1 MVVPA
6 NSWNHFSRGIAQAP
20 PGQRSKTN
28 QNAWFW
34 FVFVFVCFLFRS
46 FLSKDGEWGREGESE
61 VLREVAVARMSH
73 CFTSSAAGRCHVC
86 RLHVGS

>member
-34 FVFVFVCFLFRS
+34 FVFVFVFFCFGLFYPKMVR
-46 FLSKDGEWGREGESE
+46 G
-61 VLREVAVARMSH
+61 
-73 CFTSSAAGRCHVC
+73 AGKGSQRCYV
-86 RLHVGS
+86 R

>member
-34 FVFVFVCFLFRS
+34 FVFVFVFFVSVFLTWMVS
-46 FLSKDGEWGREGESE
+46 G
-61 VLREVAVARMSH
+61 
-73 CFTSSAAGRCHVC
+73 AGKGSQRCYV
-86 RLHVGS
+86 R